1 MPKQPQTDTS
11 SRTFQWLYFLE
22 KLSFLIAI
30 FHDKININY
39 IPGRYNDL
47 ADALNRW
54 NGLGDP
60 SHKFLSL
67 DRFPLIFTNL
77 WNLDRESLMTPADAK
92 IRWKFPM

>member
-11 SRTFQWLYFLE
+11 SRNFQWPYFLE

-47 ADALNRW
+47 ADALNR
-54 NGLGDP
+54 
-60 SHKFLSL
+60 
-67 DRFPLIFTNL
+67 
-77 WNLDRESLMTPADAK
+77 
-92 IRWKFPM
+92 